1 MDFSTWWQNLMGWL
15 LKYWDRLLALMFFEL
30 TGSECTEYNFRCL
43 GFCSSLHT
51 ILAWAY
57 GTRITET
64 IFHHYHF
71 GFSEWRQREGENL
84 IIANILDWI
93 ILEWTLLAII
103 VLVRNK
109 VGFQKW
115 VNAYMCRHSASG
127 QCLPMIMPRA
137 FIAKDGLKTLFY
149 HPPHPRSKYIC
160 LVCSVAHFRRKEWEV
175 KFND

>member
-1 MDFSTWWQNLMGWL
+1 MYRIQFQVPRFL
-15 LKYWDRLLALMFFEL
+15 LELA
-30 TGSECTEYNFRCL
+30 
-43 GFCSSLHT
+43 
-51 ILAWAY
+51 
-57 GTRITET
+57 
-64 IFHHYHF
+64 YHF
-71 GFSEWRQREGENL
+71 SLSLWGKDHWNDISALSFWLFRMKAEREGENL

-149 HPPHPRSKYIC
+149 HPPYPSSKYIC
-160 LVCSVAHFRRKEWEV
+160 LVCSVAHFRRKAWEV